1 MDSKI
6 ISFNIPIPFPI
17 GPVHSYLIRGDS
29 ITLIDSGPKT
39 EKAWKALIYQLNA
52 NGYRLKDIDQIIL
65 THHHVDHIGLLSLM
79 KEHHPNIKILAHP
92 LTIPVVEKDPDYLQR
107 KVQYFEELYL
117 RNGLS
122 PSQVESIKRFYHDL
136 EEYADP
142 VNVDQELNDGMKIP
156 GNDHWQV
163 IHSPGHS
170 QGHITLYNSNQEIL
184 IAGDH
189 IIGHSSAGAFIEAP
203 FKQAEKHSK
212 SVVEYRNSLLRI
224 RKLKI
229 STVYSGHGEVIY
241 SPYDL
246 IDKELNR
253 FEKRANQLY
262 NLLETGSFSVYEL
275 MQMIYHNRSQNHLA
289 LYFSEV
295 LGHLELLEDL
305 GKIKKIDTNPIVKY
319 YI

>member
-17 GPVHSYLIRGDS
+17 GPVHSYLILRDS

-39 EKAWKALIYQLNA
+39 EKAWKAFIYQLNA
-52 NGYRLKDIDQIIL
+52 KGYRLKDIDQIIL
-65 THHHVDHIGLLSLM
+65 THHHVDHIGLLSLI

-92 LTIPVVEKDPDYLQR
+92 LTIPAVEKDPDYLQR
-107 KVQYFEELYL
+107 KLHYFEELYL
-117 RNGLS
+117 KNGLS
-122 PSQVESIKRFYHDL
+122 ASQVESIKRFYHDL

-142 VNVDQELNDGMKIP
+142 VDVDQELIDGMKIP
-156 GNDHWQV
+156 GNDDWQI
-163 IHSPGHS
+163 IHTPGHS
-170 QGHITLYNSNQEIL
+170 QGHITFYNSNQEIL

-203 FKQAEKHSK
+203 FKKAEKHSK
-212 SVVEYRNSLLRI
+212 SVVEYRNSLLRL
-224 RKLKI
+224 RDLNI
-229 STVYSGHGEVIY
+229 STVYSGHGEVVY
-241 SPYDL
+241 NPYDV

-253 FEKRANQLY
+253 FEQRANQLY
-262 NLLETGSFSVYEL
+262 SILETGSFSVYEL
-275 MQMIYHNRSQNHLA
+275 MQLMYPNRYQKHLA

-295 LGHLELLEDL
+295 LSHLELLEDQ
-305 GKIKKIDTNPIVKY
+305 GKIKKIDINSIVKY